1 MTTQPEAAL
10 GVLRSR
16 GVVEPVELAIG
27 VGPQLGALAENLEN
41 AIGVSYSDLPG
52 FPAIDNRS
60 AKVASSSTRSR
71 APASPVC
78 RGARIFTRR
87 AIPP

>member
-27 VGPQLGALAENLEN
+27 VGPQAENLEN

-60 AKVASSSTRSR
+60 AKVASSSARSR